1 MIMILF
7 ATIFFLLLLLVFILA
22 RQYYFHKRIKEMI
35 VVTRSILDGEK
46 RQIFSTKED
55 ELGTLSYE
63 INQLASM
70 YDKSQIK
77 YENELFVKKQ
87 LISNLSHDVRT
98 PLVSVIGYLEAIVEN
113 RIDGEQ
119 KDDYIDTAYQKAILL
134 KDQVNQLFEFVQSD
148 ANEISLSIDK
158 VDVCELTR
166 QIVIDFLPVIE
177 NEGIELNIHI
187 PDDEIFAMVDK
198 DSFVRVVQNVVKNS
212 LTHAIEGKYL
222 GVSLKKDAGCV
233 FIDVADKGNGIGK
246 EHMPYIF
253 ERLYK
258 VDTVRSR
265 GGGLGLAIAKE
276 LSNKM
281 NGDVEILR
289 SIPGDTVFLVLVYNY
304 GHEMLNNLYL

>member
-1 MIMILF
+1 MITILF
-7 ATIFFLLLLLVFILA
+7 VIIFFLLLCLVFILTK
-22 RQYYFHKRIKEMI
+22 QYYFQKRIKEMI
-35 VVTRSILDGEK
+35 IVTRSILDGEK
-46 RQIFSTKED
+46 RQIFSTRED
-55 ELGTLSYE
+55 ELGMLAYE

-289 SIPGDTVFLVLVYNY
+289 SIPGDTVFRIMF
-304 GHEMLNNLYL
+304 EEAK

>member
-113 RIDGEQ
+113 RITGEQ

-258 VDTVRSR
+258 VDNVRSR

-289 SIPGDTVFLVLVYNY
+289 SIPGDTVFRIMF
-304 GHEMLNNLYL
+304 EEAK

>member
-35 VVTRSILDGEK
+35 IVTRSILDGEK

-289 SIPGDTVFLVLVYNY
+289 SIPGDTVFRIMF
-304 GHEMLNNLYL
+304 EEAK

>member
-134 KDQVNQLFEFVQSD
+134 KEQVNQLFEFVQSD

-258 VDTVRSR
+258 VDNVRSR

-289 SIPGDTVFLVLVYNY
+289 SIPGDTVFRIMF
-304 GHEMLNNLYL
+304 EEAK

>member
-166 QIVIDFLPVIE
+166 QIVIDFLPVIYMTE
-177 NEGIELNIHI
+177 F
-187 PDDEIFAMVDK
+187 IFIFPK
-198 DSFVRVVQNVVKNS
+198 IKLSKYNV
-212 LTHAIEGKYL
+212 
-222 GVSLKKDAGCV
+222 
-233 FIDVADKGNGIGK
+233 
-246 EHMPYIF
+246 
-253 ERLYK
+253 LYYP
-258 VDTVRSR
+258 
-265 GGGLGLAIAKE
+265 LH
-276 LSNKM
+276 
-281 NGDVEILR
+281 
-289 SIPGDTVFLVLVYNY
+289 FL
-304 GHEMLNNLYL
+304 

>member
-113 RIDGEQ
+113 RITGEQ

-134 KDQVNQLFEFVQSD
+134 KEQVNQLFEFVQSD

-289 SIPGDTVFLVLVYNY
+289 SIPGDTVFRIMF
-304 GHEMLNNLYL
+304 EEAK

>member
-46 RQIFSTKED
+46 RQIFSTRED
-55 ELGTLSYE
+55 ELGMLAYE

-258 VDTVRSR
+258 VDNVRSR

-289 SIPGDTVFLVLVYNY
+289 SIPGDTVFRIMF
-304 GHEMLNNLYL
+304 EEAK

>member
-258 VDTVRSR
+258 VDNVRSR

-289 SIPGDTVFLVLVYNY
+289 SIPGDTVF
-304 GHEMLNNLYL
+304 HIMFEEAK

>member
-22 RQYYFHKRIKEMI
+22 RQYYFHKRTKEMI

-113 RIDGEQ
+113 RITGEQ

-258 VDTVRSR
+258 VDNVRSR

-289 SIPGDTVFLVLVYNY
+289 SIPGDTVFRIMF
-304 GHEMLNNLYL
+304 EEAK

>member
-46 RQIFSTKED
+46 RQIFSTRED
-55 ELGTLSYE
+55 ELGMLAYE

-265 GGGLGLAIAKE
+265 GGGLDLAIAKE

-289 SIPGDTVFLVLVYNY
+289 SIPGDTVFRIMF
-304 GHEMLNNLYL
+304 EEAK

>member
-35 VVTRSILDGEK
+35 VVTRSTLDGEK

-258 VDTVRSR
+258 VDNVRSR

-289 SIPGDTVFLVLVYNY
+289 SIPGDTVFRIMF
-304 GHEMLNNLYL
+304 EEAK

>member
-7 ATIFFLLLLLVFILA
+7 ATIFFLLLLLVFVLA

-289 SIPGDTVFLVLVYNY
+289 SIPGDTVFRIMF
-304 GHEMLNNLYL
+304 EEAK

>member
-7 ATIFFLLLLLVFILA
+7 ATIFFLLLLLVFVLA

-35 VVTRSILDGEK
+35 IVTRSILDGEK

-289 SIPGDTVFLVLVYNY
+289 SIPGDTVFRIMF
-304 GHEMLNNLYL
+304 EEAK

>member
-22 RQYYFHKRIKEMI
+22 RQYYFHKRTKEMI

-258 VDTVRSR
+258 VDNVRSR

-289 SIPGDTVFLVLVYNY
+289 SIPGDTVFRIMF
-304 GHEMLNNLYL
+304 EEAK

>member
-1 MIMILF
+1 MITILF
-7 ATIFFLLLLLVFILA
+7 VIIFFLLLCLVFILTK
-22 RQYYFHKRIKEMI
+22 QYYFHKRIKEMI

-258 VDTVRSR
+258 VDNVRSR

-289 SIPGDTVFLVLVYNY
+289 SIPGDTVFRIMF
-304 GHEMLNNLYL
+304 EEAK

>member
-7 ATIFFLLLLLVFILA
+7 ATIFFLLLLLVFVLA

-258 VDTVRSR
+258 VDNVRSR

-289 SIPGDTVFLVLVYNY
+289 SIPGDTVFRIMF
-304 GHEMLNNLYL
+304 EEAK

>member
-70 YDKSQIK
+70 YDKSKIK

-289 SIPGDTVFLVLVYNY
+289 SIPGDTVFRIMF
-304 GHEMLNNLYL
+304 EEAK

>member
-7 ATIFFLLLLLVFILA
+7 ATIFFLLLLLVFVLA

-289 SIPGDTVFLVLVYNY
+289 SIPGDTVFRIMFP
-304 GHEMLNNLYL
+304 EAK

>member
-258 VDTVRSR
+258 VDNVRSR

-289 SIPGDTVFLVLVYNY
+289 SIPGDTVFRIMF
-304 GHEMLNNLYL
+304 EEAK

>member
-7 ATIFFLLLLLVFILA
+7 ATIFFLLLLLVFVLA

-113 RIDGEQ
+113 RITGEQ

-134 KDQVNQLFEFVQSD
+134 KEQVNQLFEFVQSD

-258 VDTVRSR
+258 VDNVRSR

-289 SIPGDTVFLVLVYNY
+289 SIPGDTVFRIMF
-304 GHEMLNNLYL
+304 EEAK

>member
-289 SIPGDTVFLVLVYNY
+289 SIPGDTVFRIMF
-304 GHEMLNNLYL
+304 EEAK

>member
-113 RIDGEQ
+113 RITGEQ

-289 SIPGDTVFLVLVYNY
+289 SIPGDTVFRIMF
-304 GHEMLNNLYL
+304 EEAK

>member
-7 ATIFFLLLLLVFILA
+7 ATIFFLLLLLVFVLA

-134 KDQVNQLFEFVQSD
+134 KEQVNQLFEFVQSD

-289 SIPGDTVFLVLVYNY
+289 SIPGDTVFRIMF
-304 GHEMLNNLYL
+304 EEAK

>member
-1 MIMILF
+1 MEKSKKSFITTGAMAFMTAAAIISLRGLPLMAAEEMTMFFYIAF
-7 ATIFFLLLLLVFILA
+7 ATIFFLLLLLVFVLA

-134 KDQVNQLFEFVQSD
+134 QSLQV
-148 ANEISLSIDK
+148 
-158 VDVCELTR
+158 
-166 QIVIDFLPVIE
+166 
-177 NEGIELNIHI
+177 
-187 PDDEIFAMVDK
+187 
-198 DSFVRVVQNVVKNS
+198 
-212 LTHAIEGKYL
+212 
-222 GVSLKKDAGCV
+222 
-233 FIDVADKGNGIGK
+233 
-246 EHMPYIF
+246 
-253 ERLYK
+253 LY
-258 VDTVRSR
+258 
-265 GGGLGLAIAKE
+265 
-276 LSNKM
+276 
-281 NGDVEILR
+281 
-289 SIPGDTVFLVLVYNY
+289 
-304 GHEMLNNLYL
+304 

>member
-212 LTHAIEGKYL
+212 LITIVKYKTSTPSFIE
-222 GVSLKKDAGCV
+222 
-233 FIDVADKGNGIGK
+233 I
-246 EHMPYIF
+246 
-253 ERLYK
+253 
-258 VDTVRSR
+258 
-265 GGGLGLAIAKE
+265 E
-276 LSNKM
+276 LTNA
-281 NGDVEILR
+281 EL
-289 SIPGDTVFLVLVYNY
+289 L
-304 GHEMLNNLYL
+304 

>member
-1 MIMILF
+1 
-7 ATIFFLLLLLVFILA
+7 
-22 RQYYFHKRIKEMI
+22 MI

>member
-113 RIDGEQ
+113 RITGEQ

-134 KDQVNQLFEFVQSD
+134 KEQVNQLFEFVQSD

-258 VDTVRSR
+258 VDNVRSR

-289 SIPGDTVFLVLVYNY
+289 SIPGDTVFRIMF
-304 GHEMLNNLYL
+304 EEAK

>member
-70 YDKSQIK
+70 YDKSKIK

-258 VDTVRSR
+258 VDNVRSR

-289 SIPGDTVFLVLVYNY
+289 SIPGDTVFRIMF
-304 GHEMLNNLYL
+304 EEAK